1 MMKSSDEIK
10 IYLEIGKKRS
20 IAGAIDWPG
29 WCRSGKDEKAS
40 LQALVD
46 NGKRYACIPHS
57 AQLVF
62 NPPADVSAFNIIE
75 RIDGDANTDFGT
87 PGTAP
92 SSDNLPVQ
100 KAELVRS
107 QSLLLACWQ
116 AFDSAA
122 SAGEGKELRKG
133 PRGGG
138 RSLEGIIHHVYEAER
153 AYLSR
158 LGVNLDKDEDHSPT
172 EAIAQHRQAIQ
183 EGLAL
188 AVYGEIPAKG
198 PRGGMHWTPRYFVRR
213 AVWHVLDHTWE
224 IEDRIL

>member
-1 MMKSSDEIK
+1 MMKSSDEINV
-10 IYLEIGKKRS
+10 YLEIGKKRT

-40 LQALVD
+40 LQALLD
-46 NGKRYACIPHS
+46 YGKRYSHIPQS
-57 AQLVF
+57 AKIEF
-62 NPPADVSAFNIIE
+62 HPPTDVSAFTVIE

-87 PGTAP
+87 PGSPPTN
-92 SSDNLPVQ
+92 DYLPVQ
-100 KAELVRS
+100 KIELARLE
-107 QSLLLACWQ
+107 SLLEACWQ
-116 AFDSAA
+116 AFDGAA

-138 RSLEGIIHHVYEAER
+138 RSLKGIIHHVLEGER
-153 AYLSR
+153 SYLSR
-158 LGVNLDKDEDHSPT
+158 LGVNLKGDENHSLT

-188 AVYGEIPAKG
+188 AMRGEIPARG
-198 PRGGMHWTPRYFVRR
+198 PRGGIHWTPRYFVRR
-213 AVWHVLDHTWE
+213 AAWHVLDHAWE